1 MASLPE
7 HGSPSTGALNSHAIG
22 SVALWLSLLTFG
34 VYFLGVLIG
43 GPLGMKPWMSDVG
56 QMLTLAFA
64 VILFVA
70 GTVAREYESQQNAEA
85 AAAAAVDGGGAIA
98 ADDSSRC

>member
-1 MASLPE
+1 MASLQE
-7 HGSPSTGALNSHAIG
+7 HGSPSAAASSTHAIG

-34 VYFLGVLIG
+34 VYFLSVLIG

-56 QMLTLAFA
+56 EMLTLALA

-70 GTVAREYESQQNAEA
+70 GTVAREHESKQKE
-85 AAAAAVDGGGAIA
+85 AAVDAGAIA
-98 ADDSSRC
+98 ADDSSRS